1 MAGNHGNRLPS
12 GDARAYNPVMKSYR
26 SLLLLLSGFTCLVC
40 ASAQDNKQ
48 IKKTAPHPTTAV
60 SGKVLYGQ
68 YCAACHG
75 TDGKGAGPA
84 ASLMK
89 QHPTDLTQI
98 SRQNKGTFSEERFL
112 KMMNGEAS
120 TAAHGT
126 ADMPVWGADFRNS
139 TTSPTLVQDRIYSL
153 MTYIEELQVK

>member
-1 MAGNHGNRLPS
+1 
-12 GDARAYNPVMKSYR
+12 MKIYR
-26 SLLLLLSGFTCLVC
+26 SFLLLLSGFACLVC

-48 IKKTAPHPTTAV
+48 VKKTTPHPTTAV

-84 ASLMK
+84 AGAMK
-89 QHPTDLTQI
+89 QHPTDLTQM
-98 SRQNKGTFSEERFL
+98 SRQNKGTFSEEHFL
-112 KMMNGEAS
+112 KVINGETS

-126 ADMPVWGADFRNS
+126 ANMPVWGADFRN
-139 TTSPTLVQDRIYSL
+139 TTTNPTLAQDRIHSL
-153 MTYIEELQVK
+153 MAYIEDMQVK